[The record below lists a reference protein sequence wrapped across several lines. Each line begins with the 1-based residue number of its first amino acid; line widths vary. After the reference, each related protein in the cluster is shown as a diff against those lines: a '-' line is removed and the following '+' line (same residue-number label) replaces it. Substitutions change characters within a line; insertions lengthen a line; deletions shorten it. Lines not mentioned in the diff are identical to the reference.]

1 MAKKLIVLPG
11 DGVGPEVI
19 REACRVL
26 DWFNAAGLTD
36 LEIDERL
43 YGLRCYRETGKL
55 IAPETFT
62 DVLAADAVLFGAT
75 GGPGYDEM
83 PLEVRRDG
91 GLLRM
96 RREMGVYANLRP
108 ICGYPPIADAVALKP
123 EVVGKLDMIVV
134 RELNGGIYFGKPR
147 GIEERNG
154 EQTGFNTLVYG
165 ESEIERIA
173 DFAFDLAR
181 ARQGSMTSVDKSN
194 VLETSV
200 LWRRVVTKAGR
211 ERHADV
217 ALSHIL
223 VDNCAM
229 QLVRDPGQFDV
240 LLADNMFGDILSD
253 IGGAISGSLGMLPS
267 ASLNGS
273 FAVPGQALYEPVH
286 GSAPDIAGQGIANP
300 IGAILSVAMC
310 FRYTLGNNG
319 AAELLES
326 AVMQALAAGART
338 PDIRGGA
345 TATVGTAGMGDAILA
360 QLRQISGG

>member
-1 MAKKLIVLPG
+1 MTKKLIVLPG

-19 REACRVL
+19 REARRIL
-26 DWFNAAGLTD
+26 DWFSGAGLID
-36 LEIDERL
+36 LDVDERL
-43 YGLRCYRETGKL
+43 YGLNCYRETAAL
-55 IAPETFT
+55 ITPETFA

-91 GLLRM
+91 GLLRI

-108 ICGYPPIADAVALKP
+108 IRGYPAIADAVAVKP
-123 EVVGKLDMIVV
+123 EVVGELDMIVV

-147 GIEERNG
+147 GIEERDG
-154 EQTGFNTLVYG
+154 QQVAFNTLIYS
-165 ESEIERIA
+165 EAEIERIA

-181 ARQGSMTSVDKSN
+181 DRQGALTSVDKSN
-194 VLETSV
+194 VLEASV
-200 LWRRVVTKAGR
+200 LWRRVVTKAG
-211 ERHADV
+211 ERHSDIP
-217 ALSHIL
+217 LGHIL

-240 LLADNMFGDILSD
+240 LLASNMFGDILSD

-273 FAVPGQALYEPVH
+273 LGAPGSALYEPVH

-300 IGAILSVAMC
+300 IGALLSVAMC
-310 FRYTLGNNG
+310 FRYTLGN
-319 AAELLES
+319 AAAADLLER
-326 AVMQALAAGART
+326 AVTQALSAGART
-338 PDIRGGA
+338 PDIRGSA
-345 TATVGTAGMGDAILA
+345 TATVGTTGMGDAVLA
-360 QLRQISGG
+360 QLQQLTGG